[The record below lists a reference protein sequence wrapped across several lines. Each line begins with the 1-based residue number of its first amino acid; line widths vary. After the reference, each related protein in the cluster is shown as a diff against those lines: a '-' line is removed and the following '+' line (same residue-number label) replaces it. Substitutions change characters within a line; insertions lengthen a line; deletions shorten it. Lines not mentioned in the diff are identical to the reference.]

1 MKIFRLCVTA
11 AVAMGFCVTGLGT
24 VSAQDSAPASAPADH
39 PGPDKAGK
47 KAAIKTPCKVA
58 HHIATKTSDEKFLAH
73 FAKWKADIDKAEK
86 PKAKAKIRLE
96 GRKACR
102 KYIRAHRKA
111 NKIADDAA
119 SPDEAGAADDA
130 DAAAIDEGEED
141 GE

>member
-1 MKIFRLCVTA
+1 MKISRLFVMA
-11 AVAMGFCVTGLGT
+11 LVAMGLCLSGVST
-24 VSAQDSAPASAPADH
+24 VSAQDSQPADAPASK
-39 PGPDKAGK
+39 PGDKAK
-47 KAAIKTPCKVA
+47 KKLAIKKPCRVA
-58 HHIATKTSDEKFLAH
+58 KHIATKTKDAKFLAK
-73 FAKWKADIDKAEK
+73 FSDWKAALAKAEK

-119 SPDEAGAADDA
+119 SPDEAGAGDDA
-130 DAAAIDEGEED
+130 DADAIDEGEED